1 MSVSLYT
8 IMFTPLTQPSKLG
21 SQVANG
27 PAIDVSTRREGITH
41 RGIILS
47 VLISVLSL
55 SLYQFPFCLSLRLS
69 RDSPNPAIPHSNT
82 NPHIPRPRPARAVV
96 EMSSATFACILT
108 GRDGVD
114 ARCLPDSLIHQ
125 LSRGRSQQEEEEEGR
140 GRCERVERER
150 DVGVK

>member
-1 MSVSLYT
+1 MSVSQYT
-8 IMFTPLTQPSKLG
+8 IMFTPLTQSSKLG

-55 SLYQFPFCLSLRLS
+55 LLSVSVFILPLPNSFP
-69 RDSPNPAIPHSNT
+69 DSPS
-82 NPHIPRPRPARAVV
+82 PHIPRPWSARAIV

-108 GRDGVD
+108 GRDGVN

-125 LSRGRSQQEEEEEGR
+125 LSPGRSQQEEEGEEL
-140 GRCERVERER
+140 
-150 DVGVK
+150 